1 MAMIKACRWP
11 FIPKSTLEEEPDT
24 DAHGC
29 CNTWKQPSKIEIEN
43 EVRSPN
49 PEVKR
54 ESYRIEKAGLP
65 ITGRPRM
72 LKAIDGN
79 GV

>member
-1 MAMIKACRWP
+1 M
-11 FIPKSTLEEEPDT
+11 EE
-24 DAHGC
+24 
-29 CNTWKQPSKIEIEN
+29 
-43 EVRSPN
+43 EVRSPK

-54 ESYRIEKAGLP
+54 ESYRLETAGLP

-72 LKAIDGN
+72 LKAIDCN